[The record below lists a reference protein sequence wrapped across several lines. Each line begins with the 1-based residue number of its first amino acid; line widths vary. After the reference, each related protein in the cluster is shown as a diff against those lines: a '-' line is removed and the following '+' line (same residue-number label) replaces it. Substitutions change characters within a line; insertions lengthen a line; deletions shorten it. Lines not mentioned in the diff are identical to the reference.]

1 MNICPLNPATK
12 DLEKSLCLLRQCLDT
27 YSPFIRYKMGGCCE
41 VFGSPHFPVALLL
54 FLVAGAGMGTSKAL
68 GLYLKDISR
77 HIIGTP
83 STDPE
88 LRIALVLFNV
98 FAHIPALLVA
108 VIYRQRPLRRVLLIG
123 GSCMVSIGVMLTS
136 FATNKASIG
145 IFLSVSGLGNC
156 FLLTSAS
163 IALNDLA
170 GEHFNLIYSIS
181 MSGSGVGTVA
191 LPVLTEYLHQC
202 YGWRGAILIV
212 GALMANIIPCA
223 LAVRYGTT
231 SKGTGKDRCSSEDEE
246 VSERH
251 SYDIPTGSS
260 TTRYR
265 GGYRTEDD
273 TDSDSDP
280 NHISHRESYP
290 LMSHSESSTDLRE
303 DNSELSN
310 GFFTTLWA
318 SLRASDFYIDP
329 AFNFFFLAMILV
341 SFGYCGWHNLII
353 PHALEKG
360 LAVEEILLLTLSTAV
375 GSVSGR
381 ILVGLLCD
389 NRFSPVTIY
398 LICTLLDIASLLL
411 DVFLSSLYVIIVSS
425 FIRAGTIGGRAIL
438 GTLAARE
445 RASTGKKDI
454 VFALGLFCFGIGILL
469 GTSYSGAIA
478 HISSHYDVTWWLVA
492 GICLEIAIFL
502 TVLVPL
508 LFKKR

>member
-1 MNICPLNPATK
+1 
-12 DLEKSLCLLRQCLDT
+12 
-27 YSPFIRYKMGGCCE
+27 
-41 VFGSPHFPVALLL
+41 
-54 FLVAGAGMGTSKAL
+54 
-68 GLYLKDISR
+68 
-77 HIIGTP
+77 
-83 STDPE
+83 
-88 LRIALVLFNV
+88 
-98 FAHIPALLVA
+98 
-108 VIYRQRPLRRVLLIG
+108 
-123 GSCMVSIGVMLTS
+123 MLTS

-170 GEHFNLIYSIS
+170 GEHFNLIYSIA

-191 LPVLTEYLHQC
+191 LPVLTEYLQQC

-212 GALMANIIPCA
+212 GALLANIIPCA
-223 LAVRYGTT
+223 VAVRFGTT
-231 SKGTGKDRCSSEDEE
+231 SNRRGQDRCSSEDEE

-260 TTRYR
+260 TTRYH

-280 NHISHRESYP
+280 DHISQRESYP
-290 LMSHSESSTDLRE
+290 LMNSHSESLTEPSE
-303 DNSELSN
+303 ENSELYN

-318 SLRASDFYIDP
+318 SLRESDFYIDP

-389 NRFSPVTIY
+389 NRF
-398 LICTLLDIASLLL
+398 
-411 DVFLSSLYVIIVSS
+411 
-425 FIRAGTIGGRAIL
+425 R
-438 GTLAARE
+438 
-445 RASTGKKDI
+445 
-454 VFALGLFCFGIGILL
+454 
-469 GTSYSGAIA
+469 AIA
-478 HISSHYDVTWWLVA
+478 HISSPYDVTWWLIA

>member
-1 MNICPLNPATK
+1 MYDKCLISFSISILLN
-12 DLEKSLCLLRQCLDT
+12 L
-27 YSPFIRYKMGGCCE
+27 F
-41 VFGSPHFPVALLL
+41 LL
-54 FLVAGAGMGTSKAL
+54 FV
-68 GLYLKDISR
+68 YD
-77 HIIGTP
+77 
-83 STDPE
+83 
-88 LRIALVLFNV
+88 V
-98 FAHIPALLVA
+98 
-108 VIYRQRPLRRVLLIG
+108 
-123 GSCMVSIGVMLTS
+123 
-136 FATNKASIG
+136 
-145 IFLSVSGLGNC
+145 GLGNC

-163 IALNDLA
+163 IALHDL
-170 GEHFNLIYSIS
+170 GNEHFNLIYSIS

-202 YGWRGAILIV
+202 YGWRGGFLIV
-212 GALMANIIPCA
+212 GALLANIIPCA
-223 LAVRYGTT
+223 LAVRFGTT
-231 SKGTGKDRCSSEDEE
+231 SNGSGQDRCSSEDEE

-280 NHISHRESYP
+280 DYISQRESYP
-290 LMSHSESSTDLRE
+290 LMTSYSESSTDLRE

-341 SFGYCGWHNLII
+341 SFGHCGWHNLII

-360 LAVEEILLLTLSTAV
+360 LTVQEILLLTLSTAV

-398 LICTLLDIASLLL
+398 LICTLLDIASLLF

-445 RASTGKKDI
+445 RASAGKKDI

-469 GTSYSGAIA
+469 GTSYSGM
-478 HISSHYDVTWWLVA
+478 LVW
-492 GICLEIAIFL
+492 
-502 TVLVPL
+502 
-508 LFKKR
+508 K